1 MAAKKTKTE
10 VKKIVAAPPEEK
22 IKVNKAKAAF
32 DEYRKKMEASKMAAP
47 RIESRSAAPFASPS
61 FHGMPFMPHEAHQAG
76 MPPYLPHQAIPSPAI
91 MIPRGSLFEGIGSM
105 LRLGVDVMNA
115 GLAGGLQLMEG
126 FSHHESGC
134 CQPHHETSCCDHS
147 PTYHG
152 HSDRCCNTSCC
163 STSCDCCCNPG
174 VNNCC

>member
-1 MAAKKTKTE
+1 M
-10 VKKIVAAPPEEK
+10 KKIVAAPPEEK

-61 FHGMPFMPHEAHQAG
+61 FHGMPFMPHAAHQAG

-115 GLAGGLQLMEG
+115 GLAGGSNLWKVFHTMNQVAASLIMKRPAVTIL
-126 FSHHESGC
+126 
-134 CQPHHETSCCDHS
+134 PHIMGT
-147 PTYHG
+147 PTAVATHPAVPPAVIAAA
-152 HSDRCCNTSCC
+152 TLE
-163 STSCDCCCNPG
+163 
-174 VNNCC
+174 